1 MITTKKIIIATGG
14 TGGHVLPAYS
24 LATYLDKKNIK
35 IKMTSDKRGIKY
47 LKNNHNIEIINITSS
62 TIFKNNL
69 FKVFISFFIIFF
81 NN

>member
-24 LATYLDKKNIK
+24 LATYLDKNIK

-62 TIFKNNL
+62 TI
-69 FKVFISFFIIFF
+69 
-81 NN
+81 